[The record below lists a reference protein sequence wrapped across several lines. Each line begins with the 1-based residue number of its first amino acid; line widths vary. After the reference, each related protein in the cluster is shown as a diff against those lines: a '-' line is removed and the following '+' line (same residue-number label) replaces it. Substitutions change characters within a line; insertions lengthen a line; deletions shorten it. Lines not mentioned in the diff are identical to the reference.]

1 MNLVNYYPFSSHA
14 EEVAFLK
21 SFLNDRMAWLDKAYA
36 SPESFNQLC
45 KQPWSGDFGLGLP
58 R

>member
-1 MNLVNYYPFSSHA
+1 VNYYPFSSHA

-36 SPESFNQLC
+36 SHENFNQLC